1 MLRSKERGFEMY
13 KHQEQFLKVT
23 LEYNRQINLLLGM
36 AEKSDRKRIEQ
47 LMPILQKLKS
57 SLQKMVNQ
65 QEKFKQCV
73 QNSGKYKA
81 LLQPYISV
89 LDETRAEIE
98 KVGEK
103 A

>member
-1 MLRSKERGFEMY
+1 MY

-23 LEYNRQINLLLGM
+23 QEYNRQISLLLDM
-36 AEKSDRKRIEQ
+36 AEKSDRNQIEQ
-47 LMPILQKLKS
+47 LTPILQKLKS

-65 QEKFKQCV
+65 QEKFKQRV

-81 LLQPYISV
+81 LLQPYISL

>member
-1 MLRSKERGFEMY
+1 M
-13 KHQEQFLKVT
+13 
-23 LEYNRQINLLLGM
+23 LLGM

-47 LMPILQKLKS
+47 LTPILQKLKS

-73 QNSGKYKA
+73 RNSGKYKA
-81 LLQPYISV
+81 LLQPYISL

-98 KVGEK
+98 RVGEK
-103 A
+103 Y

>member
-1 MLRSKERGFEMY
+1 MY

-23 LEYNRQINLLLGM
+23 QEYNRQISLLLDM
-36 AEKSDRKRIEQ
+36 AEKSDRKQIEQ
-47 LMPILQKLKS
+47 LTPILQKLKS

-65 QEKFKQCV
+65 QEKFKQRV

-81 LLQPYISV
+81 LLQPYISL

>member
-65 QEKFKQCV
+65 QEKFKQW
-73 QNSGKYKA
+73 QRLK
-81 LLQPYISV
+81 
-89 LDETRAEIE
+89 R
-98 KVGEK
+98 
-103 A
+103 

>member
-1 MLRSKERGFEMY
+1 MY

-23 LEYNRQINLLLGM
+23 QEYNRQISLLLGM
-36 AEKSDRKRIEQ
+36 AEKADRKQIEQ
-47 LMPILQKLKS
+47 LTQILQKLKS

-65 QEKFKQCV
+65 QEKFKQRV

-81 LLQPYISV
+81 LLQPYISL

>member
-1 MLRSKERGFEMY
+1 MY
-13 KHQEQFLKVT
+13 KHQEQFLRIT
-23 LEYNRQINLLLGM
+23 QEYNRQISLLLGM
-36 AEKSDRKRIEQ
+36 AEKANRKQIER
-47 LMPILQKLKS
+47 LTPILQKLKS
-57 SLQKMVNQ
+57 SLQKLINQ
-65 QEKFKQCV
+65 QEKFKQRV

-81 LLQPYISV
+81 LLQPYISL

>member
-1 MLRSKERGFEMY
+1 MLRNKERGFEMY

-23 LEYNRQINLLLGM
+23 QEYNRQISLLLGM

-47 LMPILQKLKS
+47 LTPILQKLKS

-65 QEKFKQCV
+65 REKFKQCV

-81 LLQPYISV
+81 LLQP
-89 LDETRAEIE
+89 L
-98 KVGEK
+98 
-103 A
+103 

>member
-47 LMPILQKLKS
+47 LTPILQKLKS
-57 SLQKMVNQ
+57 SLQKN
-65 QEKFKQCV
+65 
-73 QNSGKYKA
+73 GKSA
-81 LLQPYISV
+81 
-89 LDETRAEIE
+89 REIQTVCSE
-98 KVGEK
+98 FGKV
-103 A
+103 

>member
-23 LEYNRQINLLLGM
+23 REYNRQISLLLGM

-47 LMPILQKLKS
+47 LTPILQKLKS
-57 SLQKMVNQ
+57 SLQKLINQ
-65 QEKFKQCV
+65 QERFKQCV
-73 QNSGKYKA
+73 PNSGKYKA
-81 LLQPYISV
+81 LLQPYISL
-89 LDETRAEIE
+89 LDETKAEIE

-103 A
+103 V

>member
-47 LMPILQKLKS
+47 LTPILQKLR
-57 SLQKMVNQ
+57 
-65 QEKFKQCV
+65 
-73 QNSGKYKA
+73 G
-81 LLQPYISV
+81 
-89 LDETRAEIE
+89 RACR
-98 KVGEK
+98 GCW
-103 A
+103 

>member
-47 LMPILQKLKS
+47 LTPI
-57 SLQKMVNQ
+57 
-65 QEKFKQCV
+65 
-73 QNSGKYKA
+73 
-81 LLQPYISV
+81 
-89 LDETRAEIE
+89 
-98 KVGEK
+98 
-103 A
+103 

>member
-1 MLRSKERGFEMY
+1 MY

-23 LEYNRQINLLLGM
+23 QEYNRQISLLLGM

-47 LMPILQKLKS
+47 LTPI
-57 SLQKMVNQ
+57 QKMVNQ
-65 QEKFKQCV
+65 REKFKQCV

-81 LLQPYISV
+81 LLQPYISL

-103 A
+103 D

>member
-1 MLRSKERGFEMY
+1 MY

-23 LEYNRQINLLLGM
+23 QEYNRQISLLLDM
-36 AEKSDRKRIEQ
+36 AEKADRKQIEQ
-47 LMPILQKLKS
+47 LTPILQKLKS

-65 QEKFKQCV
+65 QEKFKQRV

-81 LLQPYISV
+81 LLQPYISL

>member
-23 LEYNRQINLLLGM
+23 QEYNRQISLLLGM

-47 LMPILQKLKS
+47 LTPILQKLKS
-57 SLQKMVNQ
+57 SLQKLINQ
-65 QEKFKQCV
+65 QERFKQCV
-73 QNSGKYKA
+73 PNSGKYKA
-81 LLQPYISV
+81 LLQPYISL
-89 LDETRAEIE
+89 LDETKAEIE

-103 A
+103 V